1 MTLKVINSNS
11 AGNCYLMQAENGDTL
26 LVECGV
32 DFKKIRQAM
41 EFRTDRIVGCI
52 ISHNHLDHCKG
63 AELVAKAG
71 IDIFTSQG
79 TIDELGFVHHRLRPV
94 KAHQAFDIGPFRIL
108 PFDVR
113 HDCKEPLCYLIKHPE
128 CGVTLFLTD
137 SYYCAYKFE
146 GLNNVIVEANYC
158 QSIIDRKMAEGV
170 APRFLRNRILQSH
183 MSLKTCKEFLQAN
196 DLTAVNNI
204 VLIHLSDRNSDAIRF
219 QREIQELTGKTVHVA
234 DAGLVIEN
242 FNINPF

>member
-1 MTLKVINSNS
+1 MRLKVLSS
-11 AGNCYLMQAENGDTL
+11 SSSGNCYLVEASDGDVL
-26 LVECGV
+26 MIECGV
-32 DFKKIRQAM
+32 RFDKIKEALDFDISRVVG
-41 EFRTDRIVGCI
+41 TIVT
-52 ISHNHLDHCKG
+52 HNHLDHCKS
-63 AELVAKAG
+63 AEQIAAAG
-71 IDIFTSQG
+71 IDIYTSQG

-158 QSIIDRKMAEGV
+158 QSIIDRKMAEGTN
-170 APRFLRNRILQSH
+170 PRFLRNRILQSH
-183 MSLKTCKEFLQAN
+183 MSLKTCKEFLQVN
-196 DLTAVNNI
+196 DLTSVNNI
-204 VLIHLSDRNSDAIRF
+204 VLIHLSDSNSDAIRF
-219 QREIQELTGKTVHVA
+219 QREVQELTGKTVNVA
-234 DAGLVIEN
+234 TPGLVIEN

>member
-1 MTLKVINSNS
+1 MTLKVINSDS
-11 AGNCYLMQAENGDTL
+11 AGNCYLMEANNGDTL

-32 DFKKIRQAM
+32 NIKDIRQAM
-41 EFRTDRIVGCI
+41 WFQMDRIVGAVI
-52 ISHNHLDHCKG
+52 THEHKDHCKS
-63 AELVAKAG
+63 AQQVAAAG
-71 IDIFTSQG
+71 IDIYASQG
-79 TIDELGFVHHRLRPV
+79 TIDEMGFQHHRLHAI
-94 KAHQAFDIGPFRIL
+94 KAHQAFNIGPFRIL

-137 SYYCAYKFE
+137 SYYCAYRFD

-158 QSIIDRKMAEGV
+158 QSIIDRKMAEGA

-183 MSLKTCKEFLQAN
+183 MSLQTCKEFLQAN
-196 DLTAVNNI
+196 DLSAVNNI
-204 VLIHLSDRNSDAIRF
+204 VLIHLSDSNSDATRF

-234 DAGLVIEN
+234 DAGVVIEN
-242 FNINPF
+242 FNVNPF

>member
-1 MTLKVINSNS
+1 LSIIACGPLKLTRRS
-11 AGNCYLMQAENGDTL
+11 
-26 LVECGV
+26 
-32 DFKKIRQAM
+32 
-41 EFRTDRIVGCI
+41 
-52 ISHNHLDHCKG
+52 IS
-63 AELVAKAG
+63 V
-71 IDIFTSQG
+71 
-79 TIDELGFVHHRLRPV
+79 
-94 KAHQAFDIGPFRIL
+94 HQAFDIGPFRIL